1 MELNHGRASICP
13 LKNLLRSPTTHFES
27 FPQKS
32 PRRIPPS
39 HRIAAPFVSDNRK
52 FAADQRKVGSPS
64 LGKEVVSPN
73 VFSECDGVR
82 IAKNVLMM
90 AEQIK

>member
-1 MELNHGRASICP
+1 MGSLPFALSRIFCGRRQLLSNP
-13 LKNLLRSPTTHFES
+13 SLKRARGEYHA
-27 FPQKS
+27 
-32 PRRIPPS
+32 

-82 IAKNVLMM
+82 TAKNVLMM